1 VIHAVVSGMRVLP
14 YVTGAALFACALGGA
29 AQTATTCDQTL
40 TAPLHA
46 RSVLNIDSRPAGLEI
61 VGTDEE
67 TIHISCETRD
77 SNIGNASRIRLR
89 FSPNATGGKLT
100 IEGEHMRHG
109 NGAQIRIEIP
119 KKTSLTVR
127 MFAGEVKVE
136 QISGD
141 KDIAVWA
148 GQITITNHNW
158 NYRAVEASVSIG
170 QVNAPMYNA
179 NKGGFFR
186 SVSKTTQDGEYRL
199 RAHVSTGEIDLKG
212 TRAIPGSTPKSD

>member
-1 VIHAVVSGMRVLP
+1 MRFTVAIAGAV
-14 YVTGAALFACALGGA
+14 LFCCALAGS
-29 AQTATTCDQTL
+29 AQTAATCDQTL

-46 RSVLNIDSRPAGLEI
+46 RSVLSIDSRPAGLEI

-67 TIHISCETRD
+67 TIHITCAARD
-77 SNIGNASRIRLR
+77 NDDGNASRIRLR

-100 IEGEHMRHG
+100 IQGEHMRHG
-109 NGAQIRIEIP
+109 NGAQIRIEVP

-127 MFAGEVKVE
+127 MFAGEVKIE
-136 QISGD
+136 QVSGD
-141 KDIAVWA
+141 KDIAIWA

-170 QVNAPMYNA
+170 QVNAPMYDA

-186 SVSKTTQDGEYRL
+186 GVSKTTQDGEYRL
-199 RAHVSTGEIDLKG
+199 RAHVSTCEIDLRG
-212 TRAIPGSTPKSD
+212 TRTAPGNTPKPD

>member
-1 VIHAVVSGMRVLP
+1 MRVLLHLS
-14 YVTGAALFACALGGA
+14 GAAFFACALAGS

-46 RSVLNIDSRPAGLEI
+46 RSVLNIQSRPAGLEI

-67 TIHISCETRD
+67 TIHITCQNRD
-77 SNIGNASRIRLR
+77 NDTEGASRIRLR
-89 FSPNATGGKLT
+89 FSPNAVGGKLT
-100 IEGEHMRHG
+100 IEGEHMRQH
-109 NGAQIRIEIP
+109 NGPQIRIEVP

-141 KDIAVWA
+141 KDISVGA

-186 SVSKTTQDGEYRL
+186 NVSKTNQDGEYRL
-199 RAHVSTGEIDLKG
+199 RAHVSTGQIDLKG
-212 TRAIPGSTPKSD
+212 TRAAPGGTPKPD

>member
-1 VIHAVVSGMRVLP
+1 MTGVV
-14 YVTGAALFACALGGA
+14 LFLCALAGS
-29 AQTATTCDQTL
+29 AQTAATCDQTL

-46 RSVLNIDSRPAGLEI
+46 RSVLSIDSRPAGLEI

-67 TIHISCETRD
+67 TIHITCETRG
-77 SNIGNASRIRLR
+77 NKAGNANRIRLR
-89 FSPNATGGKLT
+89 FSPNAVGGKLT
-100 IEGEHMRHG
+100 IEGEHMSQH
-109 NGAQIRIEIP
+109 NGQQIRIELP
-119 KKTSLTVR
+119 KKTNLTVR

-141 KDIAVWA
+141 KDIAVSA
-148 GQITITNHNW
+148 GQITISNHNW
-158 NYRAVEASVSIG
+158 NYRSVEASVGIG

-199 RAHVSTGEIDLKG
+199 RAHVSTGQIGLQG
-212 TRAIPGSTPKSD
+212 TRPSSGGTPKPD

>member
-1 VIHAVVSGMRVLP
+1 MRVT
-14 YVTGAALFACALGGA
+14 VAIAGAVLFGCALAGSAQA
-29 AQTATTCDQTL
+29 AATCDQTL

-46 RSVLNIDSRPAGLEI
+46 RSVLSIDSRPAGLEI

-67 TIHISCETRD
+67 TIHITCESRD
-77 SNIGNASRIRLR
+77 NNAVNASRIRLR
-89 FSPNATGGKLT
+89 FSPNATGGRLT
-100 IEGEHMRHG
+100 IQGEHLRHG

-119 KKTSLTVR
+119 KKTSLRVR

-136 QISGD
+136 QVSGD

-158 NYRAVEASVSIG
+158 NYRAVDASVSIG

-186 SVSKTTQDGEYRL
+186 GVSKSTQDGEYRL
-199 RAHVSTGEIDLKG
+199 YAHVTTGEIDLRG
-212 TRAIPGSTPKSD
+212 TRTPPGNTPKPD

>member
-1 VIHAVVSGMRVLP
+1 MRVT
-14 YVTGAALFACALGGA
+14 VAIAGAVLFCCALAGS
-29 AQTATTCDQTL
+29 AQTAATCDQTL

-46 RSVLNIDSRPAGLEI
+46 RSVLSIDSRPAGLEI

-67 TIHISCETRD
+67 TIHITCAARD
-77 SNIGNASRIRLR
+77 NDDGNASRIRLR

-100 IEGEHMRHG
+100 IQGEHMRHG
-109 NGAQIRIEIP
+109 NGAQIRIEVP

-127 MFAGEVKVE
+127 MFAGEVKIE
-136 QISGD
+136 QVSGD
-141 KDIAVWA
+141 KDIAIWA

-170 QVNAPMYNA
+170 QVNAPMYDA

-186 SVSKTTQDGEYRL
+186 GVSKTTQDGEYRL
-199 RAHVSTGEIDLKG
+199 RAHVSTGEIDLRG
-212 TRAIPGSTPKSD
+212 TRTAPGNTPKPD